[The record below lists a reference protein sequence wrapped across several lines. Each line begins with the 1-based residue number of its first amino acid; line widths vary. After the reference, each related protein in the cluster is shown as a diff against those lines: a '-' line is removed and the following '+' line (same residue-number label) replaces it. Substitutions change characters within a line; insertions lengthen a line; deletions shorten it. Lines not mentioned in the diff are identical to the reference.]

1 LLAPERGYALRVE
14 TLYSL
19 TSERAGGGT
28 IFDFVIDRE
37 LAGWWRH
44 DFDHDGYAGVSPA
57 STGELRETLGDNAPR
72 LVIELRCAAA
82 TFEDGAAA
90 LLEAGE
96 EAAFSGDLRT
106 AGLLARR
113 AGEVQRA
120 RIDALDEVV
129 RACDAAWEDA
139 IARVERARASDDE
152 ELQGA
157 LRTVELLW
165 SSRLAVRRLLAS

>member
-1 LLAPERGYALRVE
+1 ME

-19 TSERAGGGT
+19 TCERAGGGT
-28 IFDFVIDRE
+28 IFDFVVDRE

-44 DFDHDGYAGVSPA
+44 DFDGRSLDGVAPSSAADV
-57 STGELRETLGDNAPR
+57 RETLGDAAPR
-72 LVIELRCAAA
+72 AVIELRCAAA
-82 TFEDGAAA
+82 TFEESAAA

-96 EAAFSGDLRT
+96 QAAFSGDLRT

-129 RACDAAWEDA
+129 RTCDAAWEDA
-139 IARVERARASDDE
+139 IARVERARGSDDE

-165 SSRLAVRRLLAS
+165 SSRLAVRRLLAR